1 METDLKLPI
10 NKGFKFLLA
19 LSCVVIVIGG
29 LKLASDLVVPIVLA
43 FFLSVITMPIL
54 KLLRSYGVPRF
65 IAVLLTIVVGLGIL
79 SPIVFIGLNM
89 VSEFQN
95 NFEGYNK
102 ELIRKVSQFQE
113 WLAIKFDYK
122 MTIDA
127 EKVISTIQSYVLN
140 FIGGAADFLKDF
152 KFTDLVFCPSI

>member
-1 METDLKLPI
+1 MATDIKIPV

-102 ELIRKVSQFQE
+102 ELINKVSQFQE
-113 WLAIKFDYK
+113 WLAVKFDYK

-127 EKVISTIQSYVLN
+127 EKVISTIQSYVLLSL
-140 FIGGAADFLKDF
+140 IH
-152 KFTDLVFCPSI
+152 I

>member
-1 METDLKLPI
+1 MESDLKLPI

-19 LSCVVIVIGG
+19 LSCVVILIGG

-65 IAVLLTIVVGLGIL
+65 IAVILTIVVGLGIL

-89 VSEFQN
+89 ASEFQN
-95 NFEGYNK
+95 NFEEGLFKEKQKLHCAINK
-102 ELIRKVSQFQE
+102 YYSFLIR
-113 WLAIKFDYK
+113 
-122 MTIDA
+122 
-127 EKVISTIQSYVLN
+127 
-140 FIGGAADFLKDF
+140 
-152 KFTDLVFCPSI
+152 LVTSIFS